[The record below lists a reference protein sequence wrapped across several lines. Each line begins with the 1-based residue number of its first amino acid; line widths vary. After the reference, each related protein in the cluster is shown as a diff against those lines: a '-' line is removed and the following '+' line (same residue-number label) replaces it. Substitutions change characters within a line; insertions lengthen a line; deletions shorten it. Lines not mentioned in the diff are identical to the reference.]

1 MLSVMEKDA
10 HFRERGPA
18 FLGAVVLILAL
29 YPRACCMRY
38 DGAEFIFY
46 VDELKNGTCRRQYVV
61 VRSNGDCHFVIERL
75 ICCTMVAT
83 FASSDI
89 ELQAEKSTSDDAS
102 QH

>member
-1 MLSVMEKDA
+1 MLSVMGKDA

-38 DGAEFIFY
+38 EFIFH

-61 VRSNGDCHFVIERL
+61 VRSNGDCRFVIERL
-75 ICCTMVAT
+75 ICCAVVVT

-89 ELQAEKSTSDDAS
+89 ELQAEKST
-102 QH
+102 